1 MLYHLTLTRINGIK
15 NASINNVKVN
25 SLIEP
30 GLDIILSNVYVEE
43 NMFVVVLTVGL
54 LVPYN
59 TCALSF

>member
-1 MLYHLTLTRINGIK
+1 MYHLTLTHINGIK

-43 NMFVVVLTVGL
+43 NMFVIVLTVRL

-59 TCALSF
+59 TRAMSF

>member
-1 MLYHLTLTRINGIK
+1 MYHLTLTHINGIK

-43 NMFVVVLTVGL
+43 SMFVVVLTVGL